1 MTMTLGL
8 TAPSQKE
15 LSTASP
21 KVVRVLP
28 VLHALF
34 ESLGRAGVRH
44 CHWKSNWRLPE
55 TLRGETDLDLLVHR
69 ADTSRFLSL
78 VGALGFK
85 PASGEDHPS
94 VWHCYGCD
102 DESGRLLD
110 LHVYY
115 RVVTGGTIKGY
126 HLPVEEM
133 LLRGA
138 RPTEAGVYVPEPAA
152 EMVLFVIRKS
162 LDYAVA
168 SEALIPR
175 EWKAAA
181 DELRWLMSQGARDED
196 VRRLL
201 DEYLPSVEFA
211 LFEKLRDAIESG
223 RWGVGRFRL
232 GRALASRLRPY
243 RRFARPSATVAR
255 SRRAWRK
262 AWRTLRGGT
271 PTQALRSG
279 GAVIGVVGSDGSG
292 KSTVIAEM
300 SRWLGEFLSVA
311 TIHGGKPPPSVT
323 TALPRLLLPL
333 LRRMLPR
340 YRTTRVELR
349 AREGKGMEPAAMRTG
364 PLLLFALRALMLAY
378 ERKKLLIRAHRRAAN
393 GTLVLSDRYPTR
405 QPGVPE
411 GAMLHFLRD
420 DPRPLYRWLA
430 RAEERTYRAIPQPDL
445 VLRLDVPLE
454 LAVQRNL
461 TRIKP
466 GGPEPTEYLRQ
477 RHAKSSELEF
487 TGVPT
492 YRIRTDAM
500 VEETMRAVKPILWN
514 AL

>member
-1 MTMTLGL
+1 MTTTLGL
-8 TAPSQKE
+8 TAPSPKE
-15 LSTASP
+15 LSIASATE
-21 KVVRVLP
+21 VRMLP
-28 VLHALF
+28 ALRALF
-34 ESLGRAGVRH
+34 ESLSRAGVRS

-69 ADTSRFLSL
+69 ADLSRFLSV
-78 VGALGFK
+78 VGALGLK
-85 PASGEDHPS
+85 PGSGEDHPS
-94 VWHCYGCD
+94 VCHCYGCD
-102 DESGRLLD
+102 DESGRLFD

-126 HLPVEEM
+126 HLPVEDM

-138 RPTEAGVYVPEPAA
+138 QPTEAGVYVPEPAA
-152 EMVLFVIRKS
+152 ELVLFVIRKS

-168 SEALIPR
+168 IEALIPR

-181 DELRWLMSQGARDED
+181 DELRWLMSQGATDRD

-201 DEYLPSVEFA
+201 AEYLPSVDFA
-211 LFEKLRDAIESG
+211 LFTKLRDAIESG

-243 RRFARPSATVAR
+243 RRFARPSATLAR

-262 AWRTLRGGT
+262 AWRTVRGGT
-271 PTQALRSG
+271 PMQALLSG

-292 KSTVIAEM
+292 KSTVVAEV

-311 TIHGGKPPPSVT
+311 TIHGGKPPPSVP

-333 LRRMLPR
+333 LRRMMPR
-340 YRTTRVELR
+340 YRTTRIELR
-349 AREGKGMEPAAMRTG
+349 AAEGTEPEGMRTG
-364 PLLLFALRALMLAY
+364 PLLVYALRALMLAY
-378 ERKKLLIRAHRRAAN
+378 DRKKLLIRAHRRAAN

-487 TGVPT
+487 AGVPT

-500 VEETMRAVKPILWN
+500 VEETVRAVKPILWN

>member
-1 MTMTLGL
+1 M
-8 TAPSQKE
+8 
-15 LSTASP
+15 
-21 KVVRVLP
+21 LP
-28 VLHALF
+28 VLRTLF
-34 ESLGRAGVRH
+34 ESLGRAGVRY

-55 TLRGETDLDLLVHR
+55 ALRGGTDLDLLVHR

-94 VWHCYGCD
+94 VCHCYGCD

-126 HLPVEEM
+126 HLPVEDM
-133 LLRGA
+133 LLGGA
-138 RPTEAGVYVPEPAA
+138 QPTEAGVYVPERAA
-152 EMVLFVIRKS
+152 ELVLFVIRKS

-175 EWKAAA
+175 EWQTAA
-181 DELRWLMSQGARDED
+181 DELRWLSQGARDED

-201 DEYLPSVEFA
+201 DEYLPSVDFA
-211 LFEKLRDAIESG
+211 LFTKLRDAIESG

-243 RRFARPSATVAR
+243 RRFARPSATLAR
-255 SRRAWRK
+255 SGRAWRK

-271 PTQALRSG
+271 PMQALLSG

-292 KSTVIAEM
+292 KSTVVAEV

-311 TIHGGKPPPSVT
+311 TIHGGKPPPSVP

-333 LRRMLPR
+333 LRRMMPR
-340 YRTTRVELR
+340 YRTTRIELR
-349 AREGKGMEPAAMRTG
+349 AAEGTEPEGMRTG
-364 PLLLFALRALMLAY
+364 PLLVYALRALMLAY
-378 ERKKLLIRAHRRAAN
+378 DRKKLLIRAHRRAAN

-411 GAMLHFLRD
+411 GAMLHFLRE
-420 DPRPLYRWLA
+420 DPRSLYRWLA
-430 RAEERTYRAIPQPDL
+430 RMEERTYRTIPQPDL

-461 TRIKP
+461 TRAKP

-487 TGVPT
+487 AGVPT
-492 YRIRTDAM
+492 YRIHTDAM
-500 VEETMRAVKPILWN
+500 VEETVRAVKPILWN

>member
-1 MTMTLGL
+1 M
-8 TAPSQKE
+8 E
-15 LSTASP
+15 
-21 KVVRVLP
+21 VRVLP
-28 VLHALF
+28 VLRALF
-34 ESLGRAGVRH
+34 ESLGRADVCY

-55 TLRGETDLDLLVHR
+55 ALRGETDLDLLVHR
-69 ADTSRFLSL
+69 ADMSRFLSV
-78 VGALGFK
+78 VGALGLK
-85 PASGEDHPS
+85 PGSGEDHPS

-102 DESGRLLD
+102 EASGRLFD

-115 RVVTGGTIKGY
+115 RIITGGTIKGY
-126 HLPVEEM
+126 HLPVEDM
-133 LLRGA
+133 LLGGA
-138 RPTEAGVYVPEPAA
+138 RPTEAGVCVPEPAA
-152 EMVLFVIRKS
+152 ELVLFVIRKS

-175 EWKAAA
+175 EWKTAA
-181 DELRWLMSQGARDED
+181 DEMRWLMSQGATDQD

-201 DEYLPSVEFA
+201 VEHLPSVDFA
-211 LFEKLRDAIESG
+211 LFRKLRDAIESG
-223 RWGVGRFRL
+223 RWGVGRYRL

-243 RRFARPSATVAR
+243 RRFARPSATLAR
-255 SRRAWRK
+255 SGRAWRK

-271 PTQALRSG
+271 PAQALLSG

-292 KSTVIAEM
+292 KSTVVGEV

-311 TIHGGKPPPSVT
+311 TIHGGKPPPSVP

-333 LRRMLPR
+333 LRRMMPG
-340 YRTTRVELR
+340 YRSTRIELR
-349 AREGKGMEPAAMRTG
+349 AAVATEPAAMRTG
-364 PLLLFALRALMLAY
+364 PLFLFALRAVMLAY
-378 ERKKLLIRAHRRAAN
+378 ERKKLLIRAHRKAAN

-411 GAMLHFLRD
+411 GAMLHFLRE
-420 DPRPLYRWLA
+420 DPRSLYRWLA
-430 RAEERTYRAIPQPDL
+430 RVEERTYEEIPQPDL
-445 VLRLDVPLE
+445 ILRLDVPLE

-461 TRIKP
+461 TRSKP

-487 TGVPT
+487 AGVPT
-492 YRIRTDAM
+492 YRIRTDTM
-500 VEETMRAVKPILWN
+500 VEETVRAVKPILWN

>member
-8 TAPSQKE
+8 TAPSQNE
-15 LSTASP
+15 SSIASP
-21 KVVRVLP
+21 KVVGVLP
-28 VLHALF
+28 VLRALF

-94 VWHCYGCD
+94 VCHCYGCD

-115 RVVTGGTIKGY
+115 RLITGGTIKGY

-138 RPTEAGVYVPEPAA
+138 RPTEAGVYVPEPAG
-152 EMVLFVIRKS
+152 ELVLFVIRKS

-168 SEALIPR
+168 IEALIPR

-181 DELRWLMSQGARDED
+181 DELRWLMSQGATDQE

-201 DEYLPSVEFA
+201 AEYLPSVDFA
-211 LFEKLRDAIESG
+211 LFRKLRDAIESG
-223 RWGVGRFRL
+223 RWGLGRFRL

-243 RRFARPSATVAR
+243 RRFARPSATLAR

-271 PTQALRSG
+271 PPQALLSG

-292 KSTVIAEM
+292 KSTVVGEV

-311 TIHGGKPPPSVT
+311 TIHGGKPPPSVP
-323 TALPRLLLPL
+323 TALTRLLLPL
-333 LRRMLPR
+333 HRRMMPG
-340 YRTTRVELR
+340 YRSTRIEV
-349 AREGKGMEPAAMRTG
+349 ATEPAAMRTG

-378 ERKKLLIRAHRRAAN
+378 ERKKLLIRAHRKAAN

-411 GAMLHFLRD
+411 GAMLHFLRE
-420 DPRPLYRWLA
+420 DPRSLYRWLA
-430 RAEERTYRAIPQPDL
+430 RVEERTYGEIPQPDL

-461 TRIKP
+461 TRSKP

>member
-1 MTMTLGL
+1 M
-8 TAPSQKE
+8 
-15 LSTASP
+15 
-21 KVVRVLP
+21 LP
-28 VLHALF
+28 VLRALF
-34 ESLGRAGVRH
+34 ESLGRAGVRY

-78 VGALGFK
+78 VGALRLK
-85 PASGEDHPS
+85 PGSGEDHPS
-94 VWHCYGCD
+94 VCHCYGCD
-102 DESGRLLD
+102 DESGRLFD

-115 RVVTGGTIKGY
+115 RLITGGTIKGY
-126 HLPVEEM
+126 HLPLEEM

-152 EMVLFVIRKS
+152 ELVLFVIRKS

-168 SEALIPR
+168 TEALIPR
-175 EWKAAA
+175 GWKTAA
-181 DELRWLMSQGARDED
+181 DELRWLMSQGATDQD

-201 DEYLPSVEFA
+201 AEYLPSVDFA
-211 LFEKLRDAIESG
+211 LFRELRNAIESG

-232 GRALASRLRPY
+232 GRALASRLKPY
-243 RRFARPSATVAR
+243 RRFVRPRATLAR
-255 SRRAWRK
+255 SGRAWRK

-271 PTQALRSG
+271 PAQALLSG

-292 KSTVIAEM
+292 KSTVVGEV
-300 SRWLGEFLSVA
+300 SRWLGEFLSIA
-311 TIHGGKPPPSVT
+311 TIHGGKPPPSVP

-333 LRRMLPR
+333 MRRMMPG
-340 YRTTRVELR
+340 YRTTRIELR
-349 AREGKGMEPAAMRTG
+349 AAEGTEPEGMRTG
-364 PLLLFALRALMLAY
+364 PLLVYALRALMLAY
-378 ERKKLLIRAHRRAAN
+378 ERKKLLIRAHRKAAN

-411 GAMLHFLRD
+411 GAMLHFLRE
-420 DPRPLYRWLA
+420 DPRFLCRWLA
-430 RAEERTYRAIPQPDL
+430 RVEERTYDAIPQPDL

-454 LAVQRNL
+454 LAMQRNL
-461 TRIKP
+461 TRLKP

-477 RHAKSSELEF
+477 RHAKSSEVEF
-487 TGVPT
+487 AGVPT

-500 VEETMRAVKPILWN
+500 VEETVRAVKPILWN

>member
-8 TAPSQKE
+8 TASSQNV
-15 LSTASP
+15 LSIASLR
-21 KVVRVLP
+21 VVRVLP
-28 VLHALF
+28 VLRTLF
-34 ESLGRAGVRH
+34 ESLGRAGVRY

-69 ADTSRFLSL
+69 ADMSRFLSV
-78 VGALGFK
+78 VGALGLK
-85 PASGEDHPS
+85 PGSGEDHPS
-94 VWHCYGCD
+94 VCHCYGCD
-102 DESGRLLD
+102 DESGRLFD

-115 RVVTGGTIKGY
+115 RIITGGTIKGY
-126 HLPVEEM
+126 HLPVEDM

-138 RPTEAGVYVPEPAA
+138 RPTEAGVYVSEPAA
-152 EMVLFVIRKS
+152 ELVLFVIRKS
-162 LDYAVA
+162 LDYAVP

-175 EWKAAA
+175 EWKTAA
-181 DELRWLMSQGARDED
+181 DELRWLSQGARDED

-201 DEYLPSVEFA
+201 DEYLPSVDFA
-211 LFEKLRDAIESG
+211 LVRKLRVADESG

-243 RRFARPSATVAR
+243 QRFARPSATLAR
-255 SRRAWRK
+255 SGRAWRK

-271 PTQALRSG
+271 PMQALLSG

-292 KSTVIAEM
+292 KSTVVAEV

-311 TIHGGKPPPSVT
+311 TIHGGKPPPSVP

-333 LRRMLPR
+333 LRRMMPR
-340 YRTTRVELR
+340 YRTTRIELR
-349 AREGKGMEPAAMRTG
+349 AAEGTEPEGIRTG
-364 PLLLFALRALMLAY
+364 PRLVHALRALMLAY

-430 RAEERTYRAIPQPDL
+430 RVEERTYRAIPQPDL

-461 TRIKP
+461 TRLKP

-487 TGVPT
+487 AGVPT

-500 VEETMRAVKPILWN
+500 VEETVRAVKPILWN